1 MADHYRI
8 RPTTPA
14 DLPAL
19 VRLEGSAFS
28 DPWSLAMLEEALA
41 ARGAVTLVAETGEGV
56 IGSVMG
62 RNGADEGEILTIAID
77 PASRRQGLGRRLLL
91 AALDQ
96 MSAGGARTVWLEVR
110 TSNVAARMMYLGSGF
125 VAAGVRR
132 GYYRRPTED
141 ALILKREIT
150 ASPSAG
156 QP

>member
-1 MADHYRI
+1 
-8 RPTTPA
+8 
-14 DLPAL
+14 
-19 VRLEGSAFS
+19 
-28 DPWSLAMLEEALA
+28 
-41 ARGAVTLVAETGEGV
+41 
-56 IGSVMG
+56 MG
-62 RNGADEGEILTIAID
+62 RYVADEGEILTIAID
-77 PASRRQGLGRRLLL
+77 PTCRRQGLGRLLL
-91 AALDQ
+91 QSALNQ

-150 ASPSAG
+150 ASPSTG

>member
-1 MADHYRI
+1 MADDCRI

-14 DLPAL
+14 DLPVLA
-19 VRLEGSAFS
+19 RLEGSAFS

-41 ARGAVTLVAETGEGV
+41 ARGAVTLVADLAGEV

-62 RNGADEGEILTIAID
+62 RAVADEGEILTIAID
-77 PASRRQGLGRRLLL
+77 PAHRRQGLGRHLL
-91 AALDQ
+91 AAALGQ
-96 MSAGGARTVWLEVR
+96 MAVTGVRTVWLEVR

-141 ALILKREIT
+141 ALILKRELT
-150 ASPSAG
+150 ASPGTDQS
-156 QP
+156 